1 MITNANNPFFSCIQV
16 DEEAAE
22 EAEAEAEVEA
32 EATTVQADADTALQS
47 ADPILIQATFRLVTH
62 IIFRLGV
69 RLLLVDSFYHMAK
82 AKAKAKERTR
92 LHLREDL
99 ISKAVI
105 L

>member
-82 AKAKAKERTR
+82 AKAKERTR

>member
-22 EAEAEAEVEA
+22 EAEAEVEA

-82 AKAKAKERTR
+82 AKAKERTR